1 MNENNN
7 DIKDWYQRLYHPLK
21 NIHSQYYKLNIDKDE
36 IIKVHKLLNE
46 YDIKNYKKRIRLVK
60 DDNPFEEKTLLN
72 RFNIYNYNKL
82 ERDKIMLK
90 NLLSKMEEQENKKI
104 NLKLK
109 KFKTN
114 NEYGQF
120 TLTKNNKLYLQNT
133 NSPLN
138 SDRSNKSKLPLS
150 IISNHDSNKEI
161 LKTNNN
167 YLSSLK
173 HKINSKSID
182 DKSNTI
188 KINKTDNNLNY
199 FNTLDGVEQEEVKRR
214 KKKSKNMENLYDQM
228 KIVIK
233 TGHNCEQSGK
243 ILNDDILLT
252 KRRKIFDSS
261 MHKDKSK
268 DKFNKSINYS
278 KIRTKKDI
286 EQKIINNQDN
296 DIFKNLKESIKLKSQ
311 RRIKAL
317 KTIEND
323 INYSGKNIILPMI
336 KNN

>member
-1 MNENNN
+1 MSENKIS
-7 DIKDWYQRLYHPLK
+7 IKDWFQKLYHPLR
-21 NIHSQYYKLNIDKDE
+21 NIHSQYNKLNIDKNE
-36 IIKVHKLLNE
+36 ISKIQKLLNE

-60 DDNPFEEKTLLN
+60 DDTPFEEKTLMN

-82 ERDKIMLK
+82 ERDNIMLK
-90 NLLSKMEEQENKKI
+90 NLLSKVEEQENKKI

-109 KFKTN
+109 KLKTN
-114 NEYGQF
+114 NEYGQ
-120 TLTKNNKLYLQNT
+120 LSLIKKNNLDLRSL

-138 SDRSNKSKLPLS
+138 SDRSNKSRLPLNL
-150 IISNHDSNKEI
+150 ISNHDSNKEI
-161 LKTNNN
+161 LKTNSN

-173 HKINSKSID
+173 HNINSKSID
-182 DKSNTI
+182 NKNII

-199 FNTLDGVEQEEVKRR
+199 FHTLDGVEQEEVKRR
-214 KKKSKNMENLYDQM
+214 KKKSKNLDNLYDQM

-233 TGHNCEQSGK
+233 TGYNCEQSGK
-243 ILNDDILLT
+243 ILNDDILST

-286 EQKIINNQDN
+286 EQKIINSQTN
-296 DIFKNLKESIKLKSQ
+296 DIFKYLKENIKLKSQ
-311 RRIKAL
+311 RRITAL
-317 KTIEND
+317 KTIDNEN
-323 INYSGKNIILPMI
+323 NYIGKNVILPMI